1 MTSTEPANI
10 GSLDDLDHRLRQIG
24 MTAGWNRPAPRPNSG
39 ATFRPHHWSY
49 AQAKA
54 ALDAAGSLI
63 STDVAERRNLILV
76 NPAAE
81 NTRAAART
89 MMAAY
94 QMVMPGER
102 TRAHRHTPS
111 ALRLIL
117 DADPGAYTIVDG
129 EKVPMLAGDVV
140 LTPNWSWHSHVNE
153 GRQRAYWL
161 DFLDVP
167 LVHLL
172 NLQSREDRPDDSE
185 HEPVLS
191 PSSSM
196 RFAWRDTEGRLLEQ
210 ASASG
215 VGLDDVEIELGNP
228 ALETM
233 ALFMRSLSP
242 GARIACDKTACLK
255 ISTLSCVAMGSPTLT
270 ESGIDWRR
278 GDVFV
283 VPARH
288 ACTHRAIDDA
298 ILFRVTDAPVMQKL
312 GFLKTDLPARQHAL
326 ASEPAPKR
334 AMSFFR

>member
-1 MTSTEPANI
+1 MRRRRRRWTPPAR
-10 GSLDDLDHRLRQIG
+10 S
-24 MTAGWNRPAPRPNSG
+24 
-39 ATFRPHHWSY
+39 
-49 AQAKA
+49 
-54 ALDAAGSLI
+54 I

-117 DADPGAYTIVDG
+117 DAEPGAYTIVNG

-185 HEPVLS
+185 QKPVLS
-191 PSSSM
+191 PGSSM
-196 RFAWRDTEGRLLEQ
+196 RFAWCDTERRLLEQ

-215 VGLDDVEIELGNP
+215 VGPGDVEIELGNP

-233 ALFMRSLSP
+233 ALFMRRLSP
-242 GARIACDKTACLK
+242 GASITCDKTHFSQSLCCRAR
-255 ISTLSCVAMGSPTLT
+255 PRDHRRLT
-270 ESGIDWRR
+270 ERR
-278 GDVFV
+278 SNGGAATSLSFL
-283 VPARH
+283 PITRAHIARSTKQSCF
-288 ACTHRAIDDA
+288 A
-298 ILFRVTDAPVMQKL
+298 
-312 GFLKTDLPARQHAL
+312 
-326 ASEPAPKR
+326 
-334 AMSFFR
+334 

>member
-1 MTSTEPANI
+1 
-10 GSLDDLDHRLRQIG
+10 
-24 MTAGWNRPAPRPNSG
+24 
-39 ATFRPHHWSY
+39 
-49 AQAKA
+49 
-54 ALDAAGSLI
+54 
-63 STDVAERRNLILV
+63 
-76 NPAAE
+76 
-81 NTRAAART
+81 
-89 MMAAY
+89 MAAY

-117 DADPGAYTIVDG
+117 DAEPGAYTIVNG

-172 NLQSREDRPDDSE
+172 NLQSREERPDDSE

-191 PSSSM
+191 PGSSM
-196 RFAWRDTEGRLLEQ
+196 RFAWCDTERRLLEQ
-210 ASASG
+210 AAADGISLPG
-215 VGLDDVEIELGNP
+215 VEIELGSP

-233 ALFMRSLSP
+233 ALFMRRLSP
-242 GARIACDKTACLK
+242 GTSITDTKA
-255 ISTLSCVAMGSPTLT
+255 LSHNLYAVVRGRGVTDVGG
-270 ESGIDWRR
+270 ERYEWRR

-283 VPARH
+283 VPAGH
-288 ACTHRAIDDA
+288 GCTHCANDDA
-298 ILFRVTDAPVMQKL
+298 VLFRVTDAPVMQKL

-334 AMSFFR
+334 AMSFVSR